1 MDIKKPCFRQ
11 LHFGRKAP
19 KHTLEHIF
27 WQSNLEPP
35 RFCRYTFDLLAVS
48 GIWPAF
54 RRQCSHMNSFTEAAE
69 KSMRFV
75 RRTPWQRRPYMR
87 WINTCFCY
95 IPLWCFEVPVSV
107 CFVSHLGFGG
117 NGLGGSE
124 PWKSPERD
132 THCGRWARTIIQYL
146 KFKLLLFPFPFNSG
160 SPWTEQ
166 ACLHS
171 K

>member
-27 WQSNLEPP
+27 WQSKVEPP

-54 RRQCSHMNSFTEAAE
+54 RRQCPHMNSFTEAAE
-69 KSMRFV
+69 KSIRFV

-87 WINTCFCY
+87 WINTCFYY
-95 IPLWCFEVPVSV
+95 IPLWCFEVPVCLLRKPLGLWRERFRRERALKVTGAWHALRALSTDNYSV
-107 CFVSHLGFGG
+107 FEIQIVIVSLSF
-117 NGLGGSE
+117 
-124 PWKSPERD
+124 
-132 THCGRWARTIIQYL
+132 
-146 KFKLLLFPFPFNSG
+146 
-160 SPWTEQ
+160 
-166 ACLHS
+166 
-171 K
+171 